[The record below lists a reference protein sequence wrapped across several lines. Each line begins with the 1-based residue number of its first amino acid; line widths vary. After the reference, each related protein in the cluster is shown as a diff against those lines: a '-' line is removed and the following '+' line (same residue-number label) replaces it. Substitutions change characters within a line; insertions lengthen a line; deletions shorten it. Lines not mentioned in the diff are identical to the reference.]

1 MTFKLLADNFKARN
15 SAVPGAENALPQKPS
30 DTIMGAPIVG
40 VIGGSGLYQMSEIEG
55 VREVEVKTPFGK
67 PSDRLIRGRLGNVEL
82 IFLPRHG
89 KGHRWLPTEINFR
102 ANIFALKKLG
112 VGQIISVSAVGSLRQ
127 EIAPGHL
134 VVPDQFIDRT
144 TQRPST
150 FFGRG
155 LVAHVSLANP
165 FCKDLSATL
174 IDAARSEGAQVH
186 ASGTYVCMEG
196 PQFSTR
202 AESRLYRSWDAH
214 VIGMTNLQEA
224 KLAREAEIC
233 FATLA
238 LATDYDCW
246 NESAG
251 NVEIEHVLTVLK
263 NNVDLAQRT
272 IRRAVAKL
280 PAPRACACAAALKDA
295 IITERARIPKKL
307 RAELRPIIGKYL

>member
-1 MTFKLLADNFKARN
+1 M
-15 SAVPGAENALPQKPS
+15 KPAA
-30 DTIMGAPIVG
+30 IG
-40 VIGGSGLYQMSEIEG
+40 VIGGSGLYQMPELVG

-67 PSDRLIRGRLGNVEL
+67 TSDPVIRGRLGRVDL

-112 VGQIISVSAVGSLRQ
+112 VERIISVSAVGSLRE

-155 LVAHVSLANP
+155 VVAHVSLANP
-165 FCKDLSATL
+165 FCGELSKVLVTT
-174 IDAARSEGAQVH
+174 ARQEGADVH
-186 ASGTYVCMEG
+186 SGGTYLCMEG

-202 AESRLYRSWDAH
+202 AESHLYRSWGAH

-233 FATLA
+233 FGTLA

-246 NESAG
+246 NDQAG
-251 NVEIEHVLTVLK
+251 DVEIEHVLTVLK
-263 NNVDLAQRT
+263 QNVALAQRT
-272 IRRAVAKL
+272 IARAAAEL
-280 PAPRACACAAALKDA
+280 SAPRSCGCGSALKDA
-295 IITERARIPKKL
+295 IITERARIPKKI
-307 RAELRPIIGKYL
+307 RAELQPIIGKYL

>member
-1 MTFKLLADNFKARN
+1 MKP
-15 SAVPGAENALPQKPS
+15 AV
-30 DTIMGAPIVG
+30 IG
-40 VIGGSGLYQMSEIEG
+40 VIGGSGLYQMPELVG
-55 VREVEVKTPFGK
+55 VREVEIKTPFGK
-67 PSDRLIRGRLGNVEL
+67 TSDPLIRGRLGGVDL

-112 VGQIISVSAVGSLRQ
+112 VERIISVSAVGSLRE

-155 LVAHVSLANP
+155 VVAHVSLANP
-165 FCKDLSATL
+165 FCSDLSKVLVT
-174 IDAARSEGAQVH
+174 AARQEGAEVH
-186 ASGTYVCMEG
+186 SGGTYVCMEG

-202 AESRLYRSWDAH
+202 AESHLYRAWGAH

-233 FATLA
+233 FGTLA

-246 NESAG
+246 NDQAG
-251 NVEIEHVLTVLK
+251 DVEIEHVLTVLK
-263 NNVDLAQRT
+263 QNVALAQRT
-272 IRRAVAKL
+272 IARASAEL
-280 PAPRACACAAALKDA
+280 SEPRCCGCISALKDA
-295 IITERARIPKKL
+295 IITERARIPKKI
-307 RAELRPIIGKYL
+307 RAELQPIIGKYL

>member
-1 MTFKLLADNFKARN
+1 MKP
-15 SAVPGAENALPQKPS
+15 AV
-30 DTIMGAPIVG
+30 IG
-40 VIGGSGLYQMSEIEG
+40 VIGGSGLYQMPELAG
-55 VREVEVKTPFGK
+55 VREVEIKTPFGK
-67 PSDRLIRGRLGNVEL
+67 TSDPLIRGRLGGVDL

-112 VGQIISVSAVGSLRQ
+112 VERIISVSAVGSLRE

-155 LVAHVSLANP
+155 VVAHVSLANP
-165 FCKDLSATL
+165 FCSDLSKVLVT
-174 IDAARSEGAQVH
+174 AARQEGAEVH
-186 ASGTYVCMEG
+186 SGGTYVCMEG

-202 AESRLYRSWDAH
+202 AESHLYRAWGAH
-214 VIGMTNLQEA
+214 VVGMTNLQEA

-233 FATLA
+233 FGTLA

-246 NESAG
+246 NDQAG
-251 NVEIEHVLTVLK
+251 DVEIEHVLTVLK
-263 NNVDLAQRT
+263 QNVALAQRT
-272 IRRAVAKL
+272 IARASAEL
-280 PAPRACACAAALKDA
+280 SEPRSCGCISALKDA
-295 IITERARIPKKL
+295 IITERARIPKKI
-307 RAELRPIIGKYL
+307 RAELQPIIGKYL

>member
-1 MTFKLLADNFKARN
+1 MK
-15 SAVPGAENALPQKPS
+15 V
-30 DTIMGAPIVG
+30 IG

-67 PSDRLIRGRLGNVEL
+67 PSDRLMRGRLGNVEL
-82 IFLPRHG
+82 AFLPRHG

-112 VGQIISVSAVGSLRQ
+112 VERIISISAVGSLRQ
-127 EIAPGHL
+127 EIAPGHV

-155 LVAHVSLANP
+155 LVAHVGLADP

-186 ASGTYVCMEG
+186 GAGTYVCMEG

-202 AESRLYRSWDAH
+202 AESHLYRSWGAH

-251 NVEIEHVLTVLK
+251 DVEIEHVLTVLK
-263 NNVDLAQRT
+263 NNVELAQRT

-280 PAPRACACAAALKDA
+280 AAPRACACASALKDA

-307 RAELRPIIGKYL
+307 RADLRPIIGKYL